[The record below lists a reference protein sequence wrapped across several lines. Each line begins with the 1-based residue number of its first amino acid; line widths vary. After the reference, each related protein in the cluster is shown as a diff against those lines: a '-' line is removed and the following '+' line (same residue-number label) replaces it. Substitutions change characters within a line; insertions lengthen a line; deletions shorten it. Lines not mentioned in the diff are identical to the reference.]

1 VNESILLIEDDG
13 RIREIVERGLRARGF
28 RVASA
33 ADGVSGVALART
45 GSFDLVLLD
54 LVLPD
59 AHGLVVL
66 RALRALEARMPV
78 VALTALDD
86 MDAKVQGL
94 DAGVD
99 DYVTKPFSIEELAA
113 RIRARLRWRDESVL
127 SAGALTL
134 DLAAHRATLDGREVS
149 LAAREVSLLATF
161 LRHPGRVLTREQL
174 LLLVWEMDFDPG
186 SNVVD
191 VYVAALRR
199 KLGSGVIET
208 VRGVGYRVG
217 ARAVAA

>member
-1 VNESILLIEDDG
+1 MRSQRALANDLCAGFVGVMSLGSHRAGRRKPEMKELSSASAPRGSRVCTRGIPSPVNESILLIEDDG

-99 DYVTKPFSIEELAA
+99 DYVTKPFSIEELGA

-134 DLAAHRATLDGREVS
+134 DLAAHRATLDGR
-149 LAAREVSLLATF
+149 
-161 LRHPGRVLTREQL
+161 
-174 LLLVWEMDFDPG
+174 
-186 SNVVD
+186 D
-191 VYVAALRR
+191 V
-199 KLGSGVIET
+199 
-208 VRGVGYRVG
+208 
-217 ARAVAA
+217 